1 MVDLFGLFLS
11 CFVLVWLGLICFG
24 LVWFVEFVLL
34 VGWMVG
40 CWVVLFCFLAGDLLI
55 VWLFDCLVVCLV
67 GWLVG
72 LLCFVL
78 FCLVLFVA
86 SLQLDRW
93 PGEKHV

>member
-1 MVDLFGLFLS
+1 MN
-11 CFVLVWLGLICFG
+11 CFG

-34 VGWMVG
+34 VGWVLG
-40 CWVVLFCFLAGDLLI
+40 CLVFWRFGDLLI

-67 GWLVG
+67 VWFVGWLVG
-72 LLCFVL
+72 LLYFVL

-86 SLQLDRW
+86 FLQLDRR

>member
-1 MVDLFGLFLS
+1 MLG
-11 CFVLVWLGLICFG
+11 CFVFWRF
-24 LVWFVEFVLL
+24 
-34 VGWMVG
+34 
-40 CWVVLFCFLAGDLLI
+40 GDLLI
-55 VWLFDCLVVCLV
+55 VWLF

>member
-1 MVDLFGLFLS
+1 MLG
-11 CFVLVWLGLICFG
+11 CFVFWRF
-24 LVWFVEFVLL
+24 
-34 VGWMVG
+34 
-40 CWVVLFCFLAGDLLI
+40 GDLLI
-55 VWLFDCLVVCLV
+55 VWLFDCLVGSLVGWLV

-72 LLCFVL
+72 LLCFAL